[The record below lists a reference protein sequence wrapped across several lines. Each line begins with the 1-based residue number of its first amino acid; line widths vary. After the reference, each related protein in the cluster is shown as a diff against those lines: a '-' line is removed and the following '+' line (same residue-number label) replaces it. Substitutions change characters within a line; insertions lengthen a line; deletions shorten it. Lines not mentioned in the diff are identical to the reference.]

1 MILTIVTDYVSKSNM
16 YTNGFV
22 HAREKEYIRN
32 NIDTKV
38 FVLNDRKKRET
49 YEIEGVHVIVGNSK
63 DLIELIK
70 NDTSINCVC
79 FHFLSAKM
87 VKAYKRFN
95 RPVKAIA
102 FVHGNEA
109 LWWYQRIF
117 PDRFSGFVRILK
129 FIKYVILNS
138 YNMIYMRNKLN
149 KLDISLVFVSD
160 WMKKQT
166 IKNWNLK
173 SNSYYYIIPYIV
185 NNLIFP
191 YREKSNEKKYNFL
204 MIRQFTSGKYA
215 LDVAMDIIKEL
226 QAYPENDKFKFTI
239 IGDGWLFE
247 KYTSR
252 VSMFSNVEIKRTF
265 LSQNDISKYHNE
277 NGFFICPTRQ
287 DAQGV
292 SMCEAMSSG
301 LIPIS
306 SNNTAIPE
314 FLPEKYNLCFDNA
327 KDSAKRIIEII
338 NNETEF
344 KKLSEECSKFIQEKC
359 SSEKTTKKEIELMSS
374 FSNLNV

>member
-1 MILTIVTDYVSKSNM
+1 
-16 YTNGFV
+16 
-22 HAREKEYIRN
+22 
-32 NIDTKV
+32 
-38 FVLNDRKKRET
+38 
-49 YEIEGVHVIVGNSK
+49 
-63 DLIELIK
+63 
-70 NDTSINCVC
+70 
-79 FHFLSAKM
+79 
-87 VKAYKRFN
+87 
-95 RPVKAIA
+95 
-102 FVHGNEA
+102 
-109 LWWYQRIF
+109 
-117 PDRFSGFVRILK
+117 
-129 FIKYVILNS
+129 
-138 YNMIYMRNKLN
+138 
-149 KLDISLVFVSD
+149 
-160 WMKKQT
+160 
-166 IKNWNLK
+166 
-173 SNSYYYIIPYIV
+173 
-185 NNLIFP
+185 
-191 YREKSNEKKYNFL
+191 